1 MAGGEADR
9 EQASSVVRP
18 GVVGMSADPRRFD
31 GKVAVVTGGTQ
42 GVGENVALQL
52 AKRGASG
59 VVVTGRDEERG
70 EAVSR
75 ALRELGTK
83 ALFVAADLADVDAPF
98 RVMAAADE
106 AFGRVDALANCAA
119 NPERDT
125 IWDSTPE
132 FFDRMFAVNARA
144 PYFLIQGAAKI
155 MRREDIRGTIA
166 NVISISSHGGQPYI
180 SAYSASKGA
189 LVAMTRNVAHA
200 LLPYRIRVNGLNP
213 GWMATPGE
221 DATQKRFHGATDR
234 WLREAGEGRPF
245 GRLIFPEE
253 AAAAVVFLLSGESGL
268 MTGSV
273 VDYDQQVIGAY
284 D

>member
-1 MAGGEADR
+1 
-9 EQASSVVRP
+9 
-18 GVVGMSADPRRFD
+18 MSGDPRRFE

-42 GVGENVALQL
+42 GVGEGVATQL

-59 VVVTGRDEERG
+59 VVVTGRNEERG
-70 EAVSR
+70 ERVAR
-75 ALRELGTK
+75 ELRELG
-83 ALFVAADLADVDAPF
+83 AESLFVGADLADVDAPF
-98 RVMAAADE
+98 EIVGAADE
-106 AFGRVDALANCAA
+106 EFGRVDLLANCAA

-125 IWDSTPE
+125 IWDGTPE

-144 PYFLIQGAAKI
+144 PYFLMQGAARI
-155 MRREDIRGTIA
+155 MRREGISGSIV

-189 LVAMTRNVAHA
+189 LVTMTRNVAHA
-200 LLPYRIRVNGLNP
+200 LLPHRIRVNGLNP

-221 DATQKRFHGATDR
+221 DATQRRFHGAADG

-245 GRLIFPEE
+245 GRLIGPEE
-253 AAAAVVFLLSGESGL
+253 AAAAVVFLLSEESGL
-268 MTGSV
+268 MTGSI

>member
-1 MAGGEADR
+1 VSGDL
-9 EQASSVVRP
+9 
-18 GVVGMSADPRRFD
+18 RRFD

-42 GVGENVALQL
+42 GVGEGVALQL

-59 VVVTGRDEERG
+59 VVITGRNTERG
-70 EAVSR
+70 EEVSR
-75 ALRELGTK
+75 ALSELGTK
-83 ALFVAADLADVDAPF
+83 PVFVAADLAETGAPF
-98 RVMAAADE
+98 EIIEAADE
-106 AFGRVDALANCAA
+106 AFGRVDVLANCAA

-125 IWDSTPE
+125 IWDATPE

-144 PYFLIQGAAKI
+144 PYFLIQGAARI
-155 MRREDIRGTIA
+155 MRREDIHGTIV

-189 LVAMTRNVAHA
+189 LVTMTRNVAHA
-200 LLPYRIRVNGLNP
+200 LLPHRIRVNGLNP

-221 DATQKRFHGATDR
+221 DATQRRFHGAADS
-234 WLREAGEGRPF
+234 WLREAGETRPF
-245 GRLIFPEE
+245 GRLIDPEE
-253 AAAAVVFLLSGESGL
+253 AAAAIVFLLSEESGL

>member
-1 MAGGEADR
+1 
-9 EQASSVVRP
+9 
-18 GVVGMSADPRRFD
+18 MSGDPRRFD
-31 GKVAVVTGGTQ
+31 NKVAVVTGGTQ

-52 AKRGASG
+52 AERGASG
-59 VVVTGRDEERG
+59 VVITGRNTERG
-70 EAVSR
+70 EEVSE
-75 ALRELGTK
+75 ALRKLGTK
-83 ALFVAADLADVDAPF
+83 PLFVEADLAAVDAPF
-98 RVMAAADE
+98 KIVEAADE
-106 AFGRVDALANCAA
+106 AFGRVDVLANCAA

-144 PYFLIQGAAKI
+144 PYFLIQGAARI
-155 MRREDIRGTIA
+155 MRRENIQGTIV

-180 SAYSASKGA
+180 SAYCASKGA
-189 LVAMTRNVAHA
+189 LATMTRNVAHA

-221 DATQKRFHGATDR
+221 SETQRRFHGADDD
-234 WLREAGEGRPF
+234 WLEEAGETRPF
-245 GRLIFPEE
+245 GRLIYPEE
-253 AAAAVVFLLSGESGL
+253 AARAVVFLASEESGL
-268 MTGSV
+268 VTGTV

>member
-1 MAGGEADR
+1 MTE
-9 EQASSVVRP
+9 
-18 GVVGMSADPRRFD
+18 DPRKFD
-31 GKVAVVTGGTQ
+31 DKVAVVTGGTQ

-52 AKRGASG
+52 AERGASG
-59 VVVTGRDEERG
+59 VVITGRNAERG
-70 EAVSR
+70 EEVSA

-83 ALFVAADLADVDAPF
+83 PLFVPADLTDVDAPF
-98 RVMAAADE
+98 KVIEAADE
-106 AFGRVDALANCAA
+106 AFGRVDVLANCAA
-119 NPERDT
+119 NPERDE

-144 PYFLIQGAAKI
+144 PYFLIQGAARI
-155 MRREDIRGTIA
+155 MHRENIRGTIV

-189 LVAMTRNVAHA
+189 LVTMTRNVAHA

-221 DATQKRFHGATDR
+221 DETQRRFHSATDD
-234 WLREAGEGRPF
+234 WLEEAGKSRPF
-245 GRLIFPEE
+245 GRLIDPKET
-253 AAAAVVFLLSGESGL
+253 AWAVVFLASEESGL
-268 MTGSV
+268 MTGAI
-273 VDYDQQVIGAY
+273 VDYDQQVVGAY